1 MNIYSVTNHIE
12 LGIAITESLPGDV
25 INIECGH
32 YSILPFK
39 DGITINFPNDYSKK
53 VGLAPPNYCL
63 QESFTRGSI
72 IFKNTRVNNTNQDPS
87 IIKGWYIFRKE
98 LPFEIDAS
106 EPITFIHP
114 NGSIIN
120 TAGNNKEGFT
130 ASPNVSGAE
139 SYLPKGILE
148 VSIPFMD
155 EIELDTTLNHVDN
168 KIATFINQMAPSDEI
183 KEFENKNPTP
193 CFNLNDFEYKA
204 FWAVNSFIMAYGR
217 LANKYKKLSGYST
230 AEFMDGLTFAKF
242 NKLDNANFKTINFF
256 DHYSKHHN
264 VDPSI
269 IQERISN
276 KNSFPLEDYIEGYLH
291 RLNYSQAIILMDQK
305 IEKITKPGKV
315 KYQKINESPLTEIEK
330 KYLTEITLT
339 RNSIIHT
346 GSLSINK
353 KLDGYD
359 RAKKTYN
366 NIREISEFEIY
377 ALKLPWHW
385 YAAFQKFIAQVI

>member
-1 MNIYSVTNHIE
+1 
-12 LGIAITESLPGDV
+12 
-25 INIECGH
+25 
-32 YSILPFK
+32 LPFK
-39 DGITINFPNDYSKK
+39 DGITINFPKNYATK
-53 VGLAPPNYCL
+53 VGLAPPNYNL
-63 QESFTRGSI
+63 LESFTRGSI
-72 IFKNTRVNNTNQDPS
+72 ILKNTRINNTNQDPS

-98 LPFEIDAS
+98 LPFEIDVN

-114 NGSIIN
+114 NCSIIN
-120 TAGNNKEGFT
+120 TAGNNKERLT
-130 ASPNVSGAE
+130 VSPSVSGAE
-139 SYLPKGILE
+139 NYLPKGILE
-148 VSIPFMD
+148 VSIPFTD

-168 KIATFINQMAPSDEI
+168 KICTFINQMAPSDEI

-193 CFNLNDFEYKA
+193 YCNLNDFEYKA

-217 LANKYKKLSGYST
+217 LANKHKKLSGYST

-242 NKLDNANFKTINFF
+242 NKLENANYKTINFF
-256 DHYSKHHN
+256 DHYSTHHN

-276 KNSFPLEDYIEGYLH
+276 KNSFPLEDYIEGHLH

-305 IEKITKPGKV
+305 IEKITKPGKG
-315 KYQKINESPLTEIEK
+315 KYQKINESPLAEIEK
-330 KYLTEITLT
+330 QYLTEITLT

-359 RAKKTYN
+359 HAKKTYT

-385 YAAFQKFIAQVI
+385 YAAFQKFTAQLV